1 MNYLGFNQWAKETFD
16 EFWKKAN
23 EHHYDKIIIFGQNE
37 WEYYHVPRWGELIDL
52 CASRG
57 QPLYIITA
65 AHEAKNPFRNDNLK
79 IDYWD
84 TYWIGKTFEGIV
96 RNDGGKKIDIDRPV
110 KYTHHFISLNNRAHP
125 HRCLLIDLLAK
136 YDLMK
141 HGAITMH
148 QNSDT
153 YQWQWWKYQKLTLPN
168 DNFETTTQQ
177 YFITPSYYTSFMQIV
192 SESADKGIIMS
203 EKSATPLLV
212 GKPFLV
218 ANTKGFHA
226 FLKKRNFELYDEIFD
241 YSFDEEPDE
250 FKRYE
255 MMLENVR
262 RICKMPLEELNKLRK
277 KITHKVRYNQEL
289 AYKYVFA
296 EGLYPQIV
304 KEIIQHYAQTGIEID
319 PWAIRT
325 HFSTKR
331 LKNVVW

>member
-1 MNYLGFNQWAKETFD
+1 
-16 EFWKKAN
+16 
-23 EHHYDKIIIFGQNE
+23 
-37 WEYYHVPRWGELIDL
+37 
-52 CASRG
+52 
-57 QPLYIITA
+57 
-65 AHEAKNPFRNDNLK
+65 
-79 IDYWD
+79 
-84 TYWIGKTFEGIV
+84 
-96 RNDGGKKIDIDRPV
+96 
-110 KYTHHFISLNNRAHP
+110 
-125 HRCLLIDLLAK
+125 
-136 YDLMK
+136 
-141 HGAITMH
+141 MH